1 MNSGTVITR
10 TLRHLPYP
18 DVDGVSATRIKG
30 HPERWLVQGD
40 GWNDSTKTR
49 WSVTATPNRYGDV
62 DLGDLTV
69 RNSDYD
75 PFDGIVNVKSNR

>member
-30 HPERWLVQGD
+30 HPERWYVQGD
-40 GWNDSTKTR
+40 GFTDGSKVR
-49 WSVTATPNRYGDV
+49 WSVTVTPNRYTDV
-62 DLGDLTV
+62 ALGEVTE
-69 RNSDYD
+69 RNDGYD
-75 PFDGIVNVKSNR
+75 PFDGIANVKSNR